1 MFKYKSCTWV
11 LIPRLLLHLFCVSEH
26 NPGPRVCS
34 CKKAVVAF
42 FLIVWLITV
51 TLEKLLT
58 SQSLSFLIYK
68 ARMITAPTS
77 LGPCGIK

>member
-1 MFKYKSCTWV
+1 MFKYRSCTWV
-11 LIPRLLLHLFCVSEH
+11 LIPRLLLHFFCVH
-26 NPGPRVCS
+26 NRGPRVCS
-34 CKKAVVAF
+34 CEKAVVAF

-58 SQSLSFLIYK
+58 SQSLNFLIYK
-68 ARMITAPTS
+68 AGIIMAPTS